1 MEEKTELQ
9 KKAVRLVAEQII
21 NMLTNNILEDNG
33 TEGFAGWCEN
43 GAVFFEMEGLSD
55 EEKDAASTLMTEVAP
70 TVDELTYNWLNL
82 GY

>member
-9 KKAVRLVAEQII
+9 KKAVCLVAEQII

-33 TEGFAGWCEN
+33 TESFVGWCEN
-43 GAVFFEMEGLSD
+43 GRVFFDIDGVSD
-55 EEKDAASTLMTEVAP
+55 EEADAASALMAEVAP
-70 TVDELTYNWLNL
+70 TVDELTYEWLNF